1 MLFAVDLNRPTHDN
15 LAPAIAAA
23 AVGLGR
29 ACSLVTAR
37 LPSEKQYLAF
47 PSPPP
52 AAALLTKM
60 SGDRPNHELSPF
72 IIMLQYYDIGE
83 TMQYVT
89 VLMQKKYRTGA

>member
-1 MLFAVDLNRPTHDN
+1 MAEIFCQHRLV
-15 LAPAIAAA
+15 PAIAAA

-29 ACSLVTAR
+29 ACSFVTAR

-89 VLMQKKYRTGA
+89 VLMPKKYRTGD

>member
-1 MLFAVDLNRPTHDN
+1 MLFAVDPNRPTIDN

-29 ACSLVTAR
+29 ACSFVTAR

-47 PSPPP
+47 FSPPP
-52 AAALLTKM
+52 ALLTKM
-60 SGDRPNHELSPF
+60 SGDRPNHELSSF

-83 TMQYVT
+83 TMQYAT
-89 VLMQKKYRTGA
+89 VLKTKKYRTGG